1 MLHSKSLQSCPTLC
15 NAVDCSLPGF
25 SFHGILQ
32 ARILEWVAISS
43 SRGSSQSR
51 DQTRISCIGRS
62 VLYPS
67 TTWEAPNHCLPVG
80 FLRNSAIPWQKW
92 VVHLHLEQSR
102 SFFFLPGNNYCSLV
116 RSWSAFCEVPILIY
130 RILKRG
136 LLELWLNI
144 MNNVYSFII
153 VILKRNWHFCS
164 TIYEY

>member
-1 MLHSKSLQSCPTLC
+1 MKVDIKFDPKGKKHSIQALCNGLCQIIASLYQKFVSVTFFETFHIICVCVLVAQSCPTLC
-15 NAVDCSLPGF
+15 DPMDCSPPGSSVHRIF
-25 SFHGILQ
+25 Q
-32 ARILEWVAISS
+32 TRILEWVAISS

-102 SFFFLPGNNYCSLV
+102 SFFFS
-116 RSWSAFCEVPILIY
+116 SW
-130 RILKRG
+130 KQ
-136 LLELWLNI
+136 LL
-144 MNNVYSFII
+144 
-153 VILKRNWHFCS
+153 
-164 TIYEY
+164 